1 MSFPFCLLTHRKGN
15 FTLQR
20 LYHFSYRFIQE
31 WPLDMGMGPHWW
43 GQASIH
49 YPITPLQT
57 HSFEAHLGA
66 PSRLPGCLSCPAP
79 PNSSQFIALKSTPL
93 PCASAPTTAASAY
106 GALRGPHRS
115 SHEPSQ
121 PSTAGVTGTPLWVTL
136 IFQGLCVK
144 ALDCDPYSS
153 RTTLRS
159 GSAPPEPTSSAE
171 PTLPSSLISLPHSGG
186 PLGPNTSPRAHLFL
200 VPTASASPRGPFLW
214 QVLP

>member
-1 MSFPFCLLTHRKGN
+1 MRRPKDTICHGEWGAPHRTPTRNAACLALAQRRALPLCPRDLWISLLTLGKGNSPPTSGSTVMSLLFCLLTHRKGN

-20 LYHFSYRFIQE
+20 LYHFSYRCIQE

-43 GQASIH
+43 GQASTH

-79 PNSSQFIALKSTPL
+79 PNSSQFIALTSTPL
-93 PCASAPTTAASAY
+93 PSASAPTTAASAY

-121 PSTAGVTGTPLWVTL
+121 PSTAGVPGTFMGDAD
-136 IFQGLCVK
+136 I
-144 ALDCDPYSS
+144 
-153 RTTLRS
+153 
-159 GSAPPEPTSSAE
+159 
-171 PTLPSSLISLPHSGG
+171 
-186 PLGPNTSPRAHLFL
+186 PRALCQ
-200 VPTASASPRGPFLW
+200 SPGW
-214 QVLP
+214 

>member
-1 MSFPFCLLTHRKGN
+1 
-15 FTLQR
+15 
-20 LYHFSYRFIQE
+20 
-31 WPLDMGMGPHWW
+31 MGP
-43 GQASIH
+43 GQH
-49 YPITPLQT
+49 PLPIIPLQT

-93 PCASAPTTAASAY
+93 PSASAPTTAASAY

-144 ALDCDPYSS
+144 VLDCDPYSS

-159 GSAPPEPTSSAE
+159 GSAPPEPTTRHNQPFQVPSFHCRTLGAAGTKRKPESSS
-171 PTLPSSLISLPHSGG
+171 LPSPHGLGLSQG
-186 PLGPNTSPRAHLFL
+186 PLLMAPPLT
-200 VPTASASPRGPFLW
+200 
-214 QVLP
+214 